1 MDFVNWWIEPFV
13 LGFEQRALL
22 GGVLAGLMCAVVGT
36 WLVLR
41 GMSFFGDAFVHGVVP
56 GIAAAVVLDVPPALG
71 AAVAA
76 LVMVGGIELVNR
88 QSLLSED
95 TAIGLLFVGMLALG
109 VVIISSVDS
118 YTGSLTSI
126 LFGDALGVTQSDLLQ
141 QAVLGAV
148 VLVVS
153 LVMYRPFLAL
163 AFNRQKAEL
172 LGMRPGL
179 AHAALL
185 VLIAAAVIG
194 SFQAVG
200 TLLVF
205 ALLIGPPATAVL
217 LVRTVPRMMATAAAI
232 SVVSVW
238 LGLVLSY
245 HLGTAA
251 SATMAMVPIAGFF
264 ATLAGVRVRAARRPR
279 TRTPDT
285 PPARWRGVPTH
296 ETVPDAGQVVQAG
309 TQALAAPDRE
319 PSVDDV
325 EGRPV
330 VEGHDVVLRYDGH
343 TAVTSSTFTV
353 PAGGITAVI
362 GPNGSGKSTLLHAMA
377 GLLSVAEGS
386 LETLGRS
393 PVRARPQISYV
404 LQSMVV
410 PATTPMTVR
419 ETIAMGRYPSL
430 GWFRRL
436 TPSDR
441 GRVREAMRRL
451 EIEGLAGRHLHELS
465 GGQRQRVYVAQGL
478 VQDHRLL
485 LLDEPLTGLDVVSAR
500 TIDRIIHEER
510 ALGGSIV
517 LTTHDLEEARAADHV
532 VLTGGRVVSSGPPAA
547 VCTPEHLMEA
557 FGLGSVHGWKGFFDD
572 PAHDPHREG
581 VPSLRSPARSTE
593 MEGQS

>member
-22 GGVLAGLMCAVVGT
+22 GGVLAGLMCAIVGT

-56 GIAAAVVLDVPPALG
+56 GIAAAVVLDIPPALG
-71 AAVAA
+71 AVVAA
-76 LVMVGGIELVNR
+76 AVMVAGIELVNR

-126 LFGDALGVTQSDLLQ
+126 LFGDALGVTQADLVQ

-153 LVMYRPFLAL
+153 VVMYRPFLAL

-185 VLIAAAVIG
+185 ALIAAAVIG

-205 ALLIGPPATAVL
+205 GLLIGPPATAVL
-217 LVRTVPRMMATAAAI
+217 LVRTVPRMMMTAAGI

-251 SATMAMVPIAGFF
+251 SATMAMVPIIGFF
-264 ATLAGVRVRAARRPR
+264 LTLAWVRIRSGLRVRDRAPHK
-279 TRTPDT
+279 
-285 PPARWRGVPTH
+285 PPPRWRRLPAPVATHDAGPAGDADAPALASLQPSPTH
-296 ETVPDAGQVVQAG
+296 DDAE
-309 TQALAAPDRE
+309 R
-319 PSVDDV
+319 S
-325 EGRPV
+325 PV
-330 VEGHDVVLRYDGH
+330 VAGRGVVLRYDGH
-343 TAVTSSTFTV
+343 TAVDRSTFTV
-353 PAGGITAVI
+353 PAGGITVVI

-377 GLLSVAEGS
+377 GLLPVAEGS
-386 LETLGRS
+386 LETLGRT
-393 PVRARPQISYV
+393 PVRARAQISYV

-410 PATTPMTVR
+410 PATTPLTVR

-436 TPSDR
+436 TAGDR
-441 GRVREAMRRL
+441 LRVRQAMRRL
-451 EIEGLAGRHLHELS
+451 EIENLAGRHLHELS

-485 LLDEPLTGLDVVSAR
+485 LLDEPLTGLDVLSAR

-510 ALGGSIV
+510 DLGGAIV

-532 VLTGGRVVSSGPPAA
+532 ILTGGRVVSAGPPGD
-547 VCTPEHLMEA
+547 VCTPENLMEA
-557 FGLGSVHGWKGFFDD
+557 FGLGSVHGWKGFLDD
-572 PAHDPHREG
+572 PAHDPHGDEIQHHEHIATTG
-581 VPSLRSPARSTE
+581 EAQP
-593 MEGQS
+593 